1 MWFMPLPLMPKTAI
15 LILSFAPMA
24 CAEGRMIL
32 GVSANAKAEG
42 VTAATTAFPAAF
54 LMKDLLELFLLLM
67 KRALGFVHAVPVNQ
81 QLKLSNAV

>member
-1 MWFMPLPLMPKTAI
+1 
-15 LILSFAPMA
+15 MA
-24 CAEGRMIL
+24 CAEGMMIL

-67 KRALGFVHAVPVNQ
+67 KRALGFVHAVLVNQ